1 VDTLRAMKQ
10 MVASV
15 PALLIAKAS
24 RPAPPSHRA
33 SIADSL
39 THRANGTVK
48 ATSRFCRGE
57 LLRHLRQRAY
67 QTFAVVLVER
77 VPQRFTGVA
86 SHCSNHG

>member
-1 VDTLRAMKQ
+1 
-10 MVASV
+10 
-15 PALLIAKAS
+15 
-24 RPAPPSHRA
+24 
-33 SIADSL
+33 
-39 THRANGTVK
+39 VK